1 METGVNANRRPPAE
15 RISLV
20 VSDVDGTLVTHD
32 KELKPA
38 TIAAAN
44 RLREAGIGF
53 AAVSSRPPRGMRMLV
68 EPLALD
74 IFGGFNGSAIMR
86 SDFSVVE
93 QHFVPLEAARIGVEA
108 MRRAGADIWVF
119 ADNQWIITN
128 PDGAYVPRERI
139 TVQFEPT
146 VVDDL
151 TPYLDRAGKI
161 VGSSRDFDL
170 LARCETELQAL
181 LGTTASAR
189 RSQNYYLDLT
199 HPTADKGYALKAF
212 AAHWGVPIE
221 EVAAIGDMVNDL
233 PMLTQAGLAI
243 AMGNASAEVKE
254 RTHFVT
260 TSNEEDGV
268 AHAIDTFILPRA
280 ATRQPAAAG
289 MTSI

>member
-1 METGVNANRRPPAE
+1 METVNANLRPPAE

-38 TIAAAN
+38 TIAAAK

-108 MRRAGADIWVF
+108 MQRAGADIWVF

-151 TPYLDRAGKI
+151 APYLDRAGKI

-170 LARCETELQAL
+170 LARCETELQAT

-212 AAHWGVPIE
+212 AAHWGVPVE

-233 PMLTQAGLAI
+233 PMFLKSGVSF
-243 AMGNASAEVKE
+243 AMGNAGDAVKS
-254 RTHFVT
+254 RATYT
-260 TSNEEDGV
+260 TASNAEDGF
-268 AHAIDTFILPRA
+268 AKAMDRILELA
-280 ATRQPAAAG
+280 
-289 MTSI
+289 